1 MTENAYK
8 AMNVAGVINIVIG
21 VVSIVVG
28 VASGVVLLIS
38 AAKMFKAKK
47 GLTF

>member
-1 MTENAYK
+1 MTEKAYK
-8 AMNVAGVINIVIG
+8 AMGITGVVNIVIG
-21 VVSIVVG
+21 VISIVIG

-38 AAKMFKAKK
+38 AGKMFKAKK